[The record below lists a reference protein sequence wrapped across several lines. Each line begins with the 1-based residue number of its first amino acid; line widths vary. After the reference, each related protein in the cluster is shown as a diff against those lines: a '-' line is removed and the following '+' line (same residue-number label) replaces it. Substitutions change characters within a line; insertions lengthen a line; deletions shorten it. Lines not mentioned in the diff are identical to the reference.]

1 MVFRVVLDPR
11 EWPVLLAERHERA
24 GRPGAAERIYRRL
37 LARQPRRPSAL
48 IGLGRLLLRERRF
61 EEAVDIWRRMVD
73 LSPQRTGPA
82 FQLARALHRSGRL
95 EAAVE
100 QYLQVLQ
107 LAPGHEKAAEA
118 IAELHAVFDR
128 QHTRERA
135 GAAPPAPKVV
145 VAPLVAVT
153 AKTKPQQTASNL
165 ALARQYERA
174 NDWDQAEQV
183 YRRILELS
191 PQDRNALQRLAQL
204 LSRDASRLEQ
214 ALDLWRV
221 VAEGDAGS
229 SYALV
234 QRATLL
240 ERARRPIESEAE
252 YRAALRRAPL
262 DAAALMGLARLTF
275 AQAKWSV
282 AAATFETLH
291 KLNPGRAD
299 VLVGLG
305 RSQQALDCVEEALVT
320 YGKVLVL
327 DPTNANALLYSG
339 RLLRQLGRTQEAIS
353 AWSKVCIQT
362 PGNADAWYELV
373 FMLASAERDAEAL
386 AALGDAEAALPPT
399 VATWVKLGLAAQA
412 AQFHDR
418 AVDYFERA
426 IEAEPAA
433 AIHHARLGQYYF
445 RQGVV
450 DGAFHHLLASR
461 ELKPSEVPV
470 AKQLVDTVHILNLV
484 GVDHVGLAATPSRA
498 GEVLVPERLFGLVRK
513 IADTAITPYEP
524 VPRRIISVTSSLAP
538 GGAERQVVNLLR
550 GLSDCAP
557 PFDLALFCI
566 SLARR
571 TERDFFL
578 PLLAEKSV
586 AVVTPPENALDSC
599 LFLPEFAAH
608 ARLVRSFPPDMAG
621 LIAFWMREFRR
632 RRPQVVHA
640 WQDATNL
647 TAVVAALLAGVP
659 RIVLGTRSVRPDNP
673 RRRLKR
679 FMQEGYKAVLGHPSV
694 VLSNNSQAGAADYAD
709 WLGIAPA
716 AIEVVYNGI
725 DFDQIARSVDPQR
738 TREVRESLG
747 IAGDA
752 PVIGSAFR
760 MSEEKRPLL
769 WVEAAAAIHRLQPR
783 AHFIVYGDGP
793 MRADMQDHAARL
805 GIADRLH
812 LPGRQDDIGS
822 CYKAMDVVL
831 LTSRHEGL
839 PNVLLEAQSLG
850 VPVVAPD
857 VGGVAETIAN
867 GVTGWTVRHAEPM
880 ALAAALAEHVDRC
893 LTEPGWMDQARAQA
907 PSFVR
912 KRFGMEAMV
921 QRTLEVYGIAR

>member
-1 MVFRVVLDPR
+1 MGLRVVLDPR

-37 LARQPRRPSAL
+37 LSRQPRRPSAL

-61 EEAVDIWRRMVD
+61 EEAVVVWRRMVD
-73 LSPQRTGPA
+73 LSPQRVGPV
-82 FQLARALHRSGRL
+82 FQLARALHRSGKI
-95 EAAVE
+95 EAAVD
-100 QYLQVLQ
+100 QYVEVLRID
-107 LAPGHEKAAEA
+107 PGHEKAAEA
-118 IAELHAVFDR
+118 IAELGR
-128 QHTRERA
+128 QD
-135 GAAPPAPKVV
+135 AAD
-145 VAPLVAVT
+145 LVAIPRT
-153 AKTKPQQTASNL
+153 AL
-165 ALARQYERA
+165 ALAREHEKASDWERA
-174 NDWDQAEQV
+174 ERA
-183 YRRILELS
+183 YRTILQEN
-191 PQDRNALQRLAQL
+191 PQDRDALLRLARL
-204 LSRDASRLEQ
+204 LSLDASRLEQ

-221 VAEGDAGS
+221 VAEGDERAPH
-229 SYALV
+229 ALV

-240 ERARRPIESEAE
+240 ERARRFAEAEAE
-252 YRAALRRAPL
+252 YRAALARAPL
-262 DAAALMGLARLTF
+262 DTAALMGLARLTF
-275 AQAKWSV
+275 AQARWSV

-291 KLNPGRAD
+291 RLNPGRPD

-305 RSQQALDCVEEALVT
+305 RSQQALDRIDEALAS
-320 YGKVLVL
+320 YGKVLAL
-327 DPTNANALLYSG
+327 EPTNANALLYSG
-339 RLLRQLGRTQEAIS
+339 RLLRQLGRTQEAVR
-353 AWSKVCIQT
+353 AWSMVCSLT

-386 AALGDAEAALPPT
+386 AALDAAEAALPP
-399 VATWVKLGLAAQA
+399 VAATWVKLGLAAQA

-426 IEAEPAA
+426 IAAEPEVAA
-433 AIHHARLGQYYF
+433 HHARLGQHYF
-445 RQGVV
+445 RQGII
-450 DGAFHHLLASR
+450 DGAFHHLLAAR
-461 ELKPSEVPV
+461 ELKPSDVAV
-470 AKQLVDTVHILNLV
+470 AKQLVDTVHALNLV
-484 GVDHVGLAATPSRA
+484 GVDHVDLAAAPPRA
-498 GEVLVPERLFGLVRK
+498 GGILVPERLFDLVRTL
-513 IADTAITPYEP
+513 ADTAIAPYEP
-524 VPRRIISVTSSLAP
+524 LPRRIISVTSSLAP

-550 GLSDCAP
+550 GLSDSTP
-557 PFDLALFCI
+557 PLDLGLFCI
-566 SLARR
+566 SLSRR
-571 TERDFFL
+571 TQRDFFL
-578 PLLAEKSV
+578 PLLTEKSV
-586 AVVTPPENALDSC
+586 AVVTPPDNALESC
-599 LFLPEFAAH
+599 LVLPEFAPHAH
-608 ARLVRSFPPDMAG
+608 LIRSFPPDMAG

-647 TAVVAALLAGVP
+647 TVVVAALLAGVP

-679 FMQEGYKAVLGHPSV
+679 FMQEGYRAVLGHPAV
-694 VLSNNSQAGAADYAD
+694 VLCNNSRAGAADYAD
-709 WLGIAPA
+709 WLGIDPA

-725 DFDQIARSVDPQR
+725 DFDQLARSVDPQR
-738 TREVRESLG
+738 QRTVRASLG

-769 WVEAAAAIHRLQPR
+769 WVETAASIQRLQPR

-812 LPGRQDDIGS
+812 LPGRRDEIGS

-857 VGGVAETIAN
+857 VGGVAETIAD
-867 GVTGWTVRHAEPM
+867 GVTGWAVRSAEPQRLAE
-880 ALAAALAEHVDRC
+880 ALAGHVDRC
-893 LTEPGWMDQARAQA
+893 LTEPGWMSRAREQA

-912 KRFGMEAMV
+912 GRFGMEAMV
-921 QRTLEVYGIAR
+921 RRTLEVYGIAP

>member
-1 MVFRVVLDPR
+1 MVLHLVLNPR
-11 EWPVLLAERHERA
+11 EWAVVLAERHESA

-48 IGLGRLLLRERRF
+48 IGLGRLLLRQRRF
-61 EEAVDIWRRMVD
+61 EEAVDIWQRMVD
-73 LSPQRTGPA
+73 VSPRRTGPA

-95 EAAVE
+95 EAAVD

-118 IAELHAVFDR
+118 VAELRAVVDR
-128 QHTRERA
+128 VHVAARA
-135 GAAPPAPKVV
+135 VNLHPPAQ
-145 VAPLVAVT
+145 VATNAVKT
-153 AKTKPQQTASNL
+153 APQTVGFEL
-165 ALARQYERA
+165 ALARQYERM
-174 NDWDQAEQV
+174 NEFDQAEQV
-183 YRRILELS
+183 YRRILEQN
-191 PQDRNALQRLAQL
+191 PQDLNALQRLAQL
-204 LSRDASRLEQ
+204 LSRDSSRIEQ

-221 VAEGDAGS
+221 VAERDANTPF
-229 SYALV
+229 ALV

-240 ERARRPIESEAE
+240 ERARRPGEAE
-252 YRAALRRAPL
+252 ADYRAAVKRAPL
-262 DAAALMGLARLTF
+262 DASALMGLARLTF
-275 AQAKWSV
+275 AQAKWNV

-291 KLNPGRAD
+291 KVNPNRAD

-305 RSQQALDCVEEALVT
+305 RSLQAVDRVEDALAA
-320 YGKVLVL
+320 YSKVLAL
-327 DPTNANALLYSG
+327 EPTNANALLYSG
-339 RLLRQLGRTQEAIS
+339 RLLRQLGRTQEAIE
-353 AWSKVCIQT
+353 AWSRVCAQA
-362 PGNADAWYELV
+362 PGNADAWYELI
-373 FMLASAERDAEAL
+373 FMLASAERDVEAL
-386 AALGDAEAALPPT
+386 AALDAAEAALPPS
-399 VATWVKLGLAAQA
+399 VASWAKLGLAAQA
-412 AQFHDR
+412 SQFHGR
-418 AVDYFERA
+418 AARYFEKA
-426 IEAEPAA
+426 IAGEPADA
-433 AIHHARLGQYYF
+433 VHHARLGHHYF

-461 ELKPSEVPV
+461 ELKPADVPV

-484 GVDHVGLAATPSRA
+484 GVDHVALAAAPGPA
-498 GEVLVPERLFGLVRK
+498 GEVLVPERLFRLVRK
-513 IADTAITPYEP
+513 IADTTIAPYEP

-550 GLSDCAP
+550 GLSDSAP
-557 PFDLALFCI
+557 PFDLTLFCI
-566 SLARR
+566 SLARL
-571 TERDFFL
+571 TQRDFFL
-578 PLLAEKSV
+578 PLLTEKSV
-586 AVVTPPENALDSC
+586 AVVTPMENALDSC
-599 LFLPEFAAH
+599 LLLPEFAPH

-632 RRPQVVHA
+632 RRPQIVHA

-659 RIVLGTRSVRPDNP
+659 RVVLSTRSVRPDNP

-679 FMQEGYKAVLGHPSV
+679 FMQEGYQAVLGHPAV
-694 VLSNNSQAGAADYAD
+694 VLSNNSHAGATDYAE
-709 WLGIAPA
+709 WLGIDPT

-725 DFDQIARSVDPQR
+725 DFDQLAQSVDPRR
-738 TREVRESLG
+738 TREVRAELG
-747 IAGDA
+747 IATDA

-769 WVEAAAAIHRLQPR
+769 WVDTAAAIVQRQPR

-793 MRADMQDHAARL
+793 MRADMQERAARL

-822 CYKAMDVVL
+822 CYKAMNVVL

-857 VGGVAETIAN
+857 VGGVAETISN
-867 GVTGWTVRHAEPM
+867 GVTGWAVRCSEPSL
-880 ALAAALAEHVDRC
+880 LAGALAEHVDRC
-893 LTEPGWMDQARAQA
+893 LTEPGWMANAQVEA

-912 KRFGMEAMV
+912 QRFSMAAMV
-921 QRTLEVYGIAR
+921 QRTLDVYGIGQ